1 MLKIKGKKR
10 KGIVG
15 IEAAVVLIAF
25 VLVAASLAF
34 VALNMG
40 MFATQRTKEVI
51 GKAYESSSRALEVS
65 GSALAYMGGSPDS
78 STNPANQILVPI
90 RLTAGSKAIDAK
102 KFLIVTTVLYANG
115 TAKSYSRNLTNA
127 EFLDVEELDLEEAIN
142 TISLSDYGDAALIG
156 VSGSIEDGKLDPND
170 LVYLEVQMPDK
181 VYAYSYITIEIQTPS
196 GNALTVSRTVPA
208 TTAAGLIN
216 LDMSS

>member
-1 MLKIKGKKR
+1 MPKINARKR
-10 KGIVG
+10 RGIVG

-65 GSALAYMGGSPDS
+65 GSALANMQGSTDS
-78 STNPANQILVPI
+78 STNPALQILVPI
-90 RLTAGSKAIDAK
+90 RLTAGSKPIDAK
-102 KFLIVTTVLYANG
+102 KFLIVTTVLYADG
-115 TAKSYSRNLTNA
+115 TAKSYSCNLTDA
-127 EFLDVEELDLEEAIN
+127 TFIDVTGLDLNDAISTAN
-142 TISLSDYGDAALIG
+142 LANAGSATLIG
-156 VSGSIEDGKLDPND
+156 VSGSIKDGKLDPND
-170 LVYLEVQMPDK
+170 LVYLEVLLPDN
-181 VYAYSYITIEIQTPS
+181 VYAYSYITVEIQTPT

-216 LDMSS
+216 LDMTS